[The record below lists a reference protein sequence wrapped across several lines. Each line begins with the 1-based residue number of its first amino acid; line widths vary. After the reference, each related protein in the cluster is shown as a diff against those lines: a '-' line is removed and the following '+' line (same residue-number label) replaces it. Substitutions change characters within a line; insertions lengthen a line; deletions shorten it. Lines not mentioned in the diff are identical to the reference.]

1 LIVFAWALILDI
13 NSSVFWSAQA
23 KLALINKTIIN
34 ILLTIHNLF
43 FIIVISPFVLNSFIV
58 YYTTEFSPTIKKV
71 LMKLFNNF
79 DEYTKRK
86 PLFLTIGF
94 FDGVHLGHQKILKT
108 LVKKAKAER
117 YPSAVITFSFHP
129 LKLLS
134 YSHGKLLVMPL
145 EQKLHYFERLGVD
158 YAFVLDFNK
167 HIVEMQDK
175 DFIEK
180 ILAKKLKVEKLYIG
194 EDFRF
199 GKSRRGD
206 IKLLKKEGKKFGFS
220 VIAVSL
226 MKIGS
231 ETVSSTKIRGLITE
245 GNFERIEKFLGRKY
259 SLLGKVTEGK
269 GISKDIKFPTAN
281 IHFDE
286 VFLPPEGIY
295 AGWAKI
301 GKKNY
306 KSAFFVTTEPKRLI
320 EAHIIG
326 LKKNIYHKQVEIIFF
341 KKLRSRI
348 VFKTRQ
354 EAQKQIAEDVEKVG
368 EMLEE
373 NE

>member
-1 LIVFAWALILDI
+1 
-13 NSSVFWSAQA
+13 
-23 KLALINKTIIN
+23 
-34 ILLTIHNLF
+34 
-43 FIIVISPFVLNSFIV
+43 
-58 YYTTEFSPTIKKV
+58 
-71 LMKLFNNF
+71 MKLFNNF

-326 LKKNIYHKQVEIIFF
+326 LKKNIYHKQVKIIFF
-341 KKLRSRI
+341 KKIRSRI
-348 VFKTRQ
+348 TFKTRQ